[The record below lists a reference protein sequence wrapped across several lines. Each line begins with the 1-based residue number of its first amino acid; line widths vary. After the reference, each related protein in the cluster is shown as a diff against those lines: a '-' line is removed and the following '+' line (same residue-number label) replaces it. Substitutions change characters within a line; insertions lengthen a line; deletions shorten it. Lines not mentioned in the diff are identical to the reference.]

1 MARGLITAG
10 TDAFNRA
17 KGWLA
22 QGGGGYRGAGKL
34 PLGLSDID
42 VRLENTVG
50 NPANIY
56 VGNTA
61 LPAGSARD
69 LASHY
74 YLSQQIANKTNPVVS
89 ALAGGLWEGLNVLP
103 RLWGNESAG
112 GLSTDDLLANFAGY
126 MGYSPEQ
133 AWKAG
138 VFGHTEAPFEYGGVG
153 QGLWRENLSKLK
165 NLGLPEGSFPLVGAA
180 KEKLE
185 NVGSSISNFVFTPAV
200 AGGGD
205 DEPSRPDENVA
216 QNIQENIS
224 NVTRP
229 TSARLPERQ
238 HTNVSYEGDPTGR
251 KPKPF
256 AFEDVKARASRP
268 TTPAPSTTPVRRR
281 SGGRPRTTTTRR
293 GFIPPTRNYGGGHH
307 GR

>member
-10 TDAFNRA
+10 ADAFNRA

-22 QGGGGYRGAGKL
+22 QGGGGYGGTGKL
-34 PLGLSDID
+34 PFGLSDID

-56 VGNTA
+56 AGNTA
-61 LPAGSARD
+61 LPTGSARD

-74 YLSQQIANKTNPVVS
+74 YLSQQIANKTNPFVS
-89 ALAGGLWEGLNVLP
+89 ALAGGLWEGLNALP

-112 GLSTDDLLANFAGY
+112 GLSTDDLLANLAGY
-126 MGYSPEQ
+126 MGYSPEE

-165 NLGLPEGSFPLVGAA
+165 NLGFPEGSFPLVSAA

-185 NVGSSISNFVFTPAV
+185 NVGSTISNFVFSPAV
-200 AGGGD
+200 AGGGGD
-205 DEPSRPDENVA
+205 NEPSKPDANVG
-216 QNIQENIS
+216 QNIQENLKK
-224 NVTRP
+224 VTSSTQTTP
-229 TSARLPERQ
+229 PAKQ
-238 HTNVSYEGDPTGR
+238 YTNVSYQGDPTGR

-256 AFEDVKARASRP
+256 AFEDVKARAARP
-268 TTPAPSTTPVRRR
+268 AAPASTPVAGRNRRR
-281 SGGRPRTTTTRR
+281 GGRPTRR
-293 GFIPPTRNYGGGHH
+293 GFIPPRAGHH